1 MEDVRES
8 NVDMLQLKNVRNVLS
23 CKSRINLQDSSEPML
38 TQITTCNESKTQ
50 SCKIPIR
57 IRGIMLAIIVAFLE
71 AFAVTLSIH
80 SYTSIK

>member
-8 NVDMLQLKNVRNVLS
+8 NVDMLQLKNVRNALS